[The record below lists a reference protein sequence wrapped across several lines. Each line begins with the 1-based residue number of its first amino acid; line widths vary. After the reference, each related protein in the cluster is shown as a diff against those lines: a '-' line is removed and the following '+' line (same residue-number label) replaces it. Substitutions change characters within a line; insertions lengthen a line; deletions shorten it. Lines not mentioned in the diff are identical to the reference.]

1 MGKGVEK
8 VRDFMKKEAV
18 LCIALGL
25 AILSVF
31 WQPVDKEYMEYIDWN
46 TLMLLFCLMAAMA
59 GFQRLG
65 IFQKTGDFLLG
76 AVKNTRSLL
85 LILCFLPFFFSM
97 LITNDVALIT
107 FVPFGMIVLQMD
119 FLLGAVKNTRSLLL
133 ILCFLPFFFSML
145 ITNDVALIT
154 FVPFGMIVLQMC
166 KKERFVIPL
175 VVLQTIAANMGSSLT
190 PIGNPQNLY
199 LYSQSGA
206 AVGDFLLWMLPYTLV
221 TGICIGLAVLFQKKE
236 KVEYSP
242 QKSNAVWGK
251 KRKFYFIS
259 YVVMFLCCLVSVSKM
274 LPPMALFFLVLAFL
288 VVADRKILYCID
300 YALLG
305 TFVALFLCCLVSV
318 SKMLPPMALFFL
330 VLAFLVV
337 ADRKI
342 LYCIDYAL
350 LGTFVAFFIFI
361 GNSVSKMLPPMALF
375 FLVLAFLVVADR
387 KILYCIDYALLGTFV
402 AFFIFI
408 GNLGRVPAFRD
419 FFARLLTGH
428 ETLAGVVS
436 SQVIS
441 NVPAALLLSGFTDKW
456 ESLVVGT
463 NLGGLGTLIAS
474 MASLISYKQ
483 MVRQYPSL
491 KGKYFLYF
499 TLGNVSLVVGTN
511 LGGLGTLIASM
522 ASLISYKQ
530 MVRQYPSLKGKY
542 FLYFTLG
549 NVGMLLIL
557 LGVYAGLKVIK

>member
-1 MGKGVEK
+1 MEKGVEK

-18 LCIALGL
+18 LCIAIGL
-25 AILSVF
+25 AVLSVF
-31 WQPVDKEYMEYIDWN
+31 WQPVDKNYFGYIDWN

-65 IFQKTGDFLLG
+65 IFQKIG
-76 AVKNTRSLL
+76 
-85 LILCFLPFFFSM
+85 
-97 LITNDVALIT
+97 
-107 FVPFGMIVLQMD
+107 D

-190 PIGNPQNLY
+190 PVGNPQNLY

-236 KVEYSP
+236 KVEYRH

-251 KRKFYFIS
+251 KRKFYFVS
-259 YVVMFLCCLVSVSKM
+259 YVVMFLCCLASVSKI
-274 LPPMALFFLVLAFL
+274 LPPMALFFLVLGFL
-288 VVADRKILYCID
+288 LVADRKILC
-300 YALLG
+300 
-305 TFVALFLCCLVSV
+305 
-318 SKMLPPMALFFL
+318 
-330 VLAFLVV
+330 
-337 ADRKI
+337 
-342 LYCIDYAL
+342 
-350 LGTFVAFFIFI
+350 
-361 GNSVSKMLPPMALF
+361 
-375 FLVLAFLVVADR
+375 
-387 KILYCIDYALLGTFV
+387 CIDYALLGTFV

-419 FFARLLTGH
+419 FFAGILTGH

-456 ESLVVGT
+456 ESLVIGT

-483 MVRQYPSL
+483 IVRQYP
-491 KGKYFLYF
+491 
-499 TLGNVSLVVGTN
+499 
-511 LGGLGTLIASM
+511 GLTG
-522 ASLISYKQ
+522 
-530 MVRQYPSLKGKY
+530 RY

-557 LGVYAGLKVIK
+557 LGVYAGLGAIK

>member
-1 MGKGVEK
+1 MKKGVEK

-18 LCIALGL
+18 LCIAIGL
-25 AILSVF
+25 AVLSVF
-31 WQPVDKEYMEYIDWN
+31 WQPVDKNYFGYIDWN

-59 GFQRLG
+59 GFQWLG
-65 IFQKTGDFLLG
+65 IFQKIG
-76 AVKNTRSLL
+76 
-85 LILCFLPFFFSM
+85 
-97 LITNDVALIT
+97 
-107 FVPFGMIVLQMD
+107 D

-190 PIGNPQNLY
+190 PVGNPQNLY

-236 KVEYSP
+236 KVEYRH

-251 KRKFYFIS
+251 KRKFYFVS
-259 YVVMFLCCLVSVSKM
+259 YVVMFLCCL
-274 LPPMALFFLVLAFL
+274 A
-288 VVADRKILYCID
+288 
-300 YALLG
+300 
-305 TFVALFLCCLVSV
+305 
-318 SKMLPPMALFFL
+318 
-330 VLAFLVV
+330 
-337 ADRKI
+337 
-342 LYCIDYAL
+342 
-350 LGTFVAFFIFI
+350 
-361 GNSVSKMLPPMALF
+361 SVSKMLPPMALF

-419 FFARLLTGH
+419 FFAGILTGH

-499 TLGNVSLVVGTN
+499 TLGNV
-511 LGGLGTLIASM
+511 
-522 ASLISYKQ
+522 
-530 MVRQYPSLKGKY
+530 
-542 FLYFTLG
+542 
-549 NVGMLLIL
+549 GMLLIL

>member
-1 MGKGVEK
+1 MNIWVN
-8 VRDFMKKEAV
+8 RICNFIKKEAV

-25 AILSVF
+25 AALSVF
-31 WQPVDKEYMEYIDWN
+31 WQPVDRGYGEYIDRD

-65 IFQKTGDFLLG
+65 VFQRIGDALLA
-76 AVKNTRSLL
+76 AVK
-85 LILCFLPFFFSM
+85 
-97 LITNDVALIT
+97 D
-107 FVPFGMIVLQMD
+107 
-119 FLLGAVKNTRSLLL
+119 TRSLLL

-166 KKERFVIPL
+166 GKEKLVIPL

-199 LYSQSGA
+199 LYGQSGA
-206 AVGDFLLWMLPYTLV
+206 KVGDFLLWMLPYTLV

-236 KVEYSP
+236 KVDYRPE
-242 QKSNAVWGK
+242 KGGAVWGK

-259 YVVMFLCCLVSVSKM
+259 YAVLFLFSLLSVAKVLS
-274 LPPMALFFLVLAFL
+274 PMILFLVTLAFL
-288 VVADRKILYCID
+288 LAVDRKILWCID

-305 TFVALFLCCLVSV
+305 TF
-318 SKMLPPMALFFL
+318 
-330 VLAFLVV
+330 
-337 ADRKI
+337 
-342 LYCIDYAL
+342 
-350 LGTFVAFFIFI
+350 I
-361 GNSVSKMLPPMALF
+361 G
-375 FLVLAFLVVADR
+375 
-387 KILYCIDYALLGTFV
+387 
-402 AFFIFI
+402 FFIFI
-408 GNLGRVPAFRD
+408 GNLGRISAFRD
-419 FFARLLTGH
+419 FFVGILTGH
-428 ETLAGVVS
+428 ETLAGVIS

-483 MVRQYPSL
+483 MVRQYP
-491 KGKYFLYF
+491 G
-499 TLGNVSLVVGTN
+499 
-511 LGGLGTLIASM
+511 
-522 ASLISYKQ
+522 
-530 MVRQYPSLKGKY
+530 LKGKY

-549 NVGMLLIL
+549 NVGMLVIL
-557 LGVYAGLKVIK
+557 LGVYAVLGAF

>member
-1 MGKGVEK
+1 MNIWVN
-8 VRDFMKKEAV
+8 RISNFIKKEAV

-25 AILSVF
+25 AVLSVF
-31 WQPVDKEYMEYIDWN
+31 WQPVDREYLEYIDWD

-65 IFQKTGDFLLG
+65 VFQRIGDALLA
-76 AVKNTRSLL
+76 AVTNTRSLL

-97 LITNDVALIT
+97 
-107 FVPFGMIVLQMD
+107 F
-119 FLLGAVKNTRSLLL
+119 
-133 ILCFLPFFFSML
+133 

-166 KKERFVIPL
+166 GKEKLVIPL

-199 LYSQSGA
+199 LYSKSGA
-206 AVGDFLLWMLPYTLV
+206 KVGDFLLWMLPYTLV
-221 TGICIGLAVLFQKKE
+221 TGICIWLAVLFQKKE
-236 KVEYSP
+236 QVDYKPE
-242 QKSNAVWGK
+242 KSGAVWGK

-259 YVVMFLCCLVSVSKM
+259 YAVLFLFCLLSVAKV
-274 LPPMALFFLVLAFL
+274 LPPLVLFLMALAFFL
-288 VVADRKILYCID
+288 VADRKILWCID

-305 TFVALFLCCLVSV
+305 TF
-318 SKMLPPMALFFL
+318 
-330 VLAFLVV
+330 
-337 ADRKI
+337 
-342 LYCIDYAL
+342 
-350 LGTFVAFFIFI
+350 I
-361 GNSVSKMLPPMALF
+361 G
-375 FLVLAFLVVADR
+375 
-387 KILYCIDYALLGTFV
+387 
-402 AFFIFI
+402 FFIFI
-408 GNLGRVPAFRD
+408 GNLGRLPAFRD
-419 FFARLLTGH
+419 FFAGILTGH
-428 ETLAGVVS
+428 ETLAGVIS

-499 TLGNVSLVVGTN
+499 TLGNV
-511 LGGLGTLIASM
+511 
-522 ASLISYKQ
+522 
-530 MVRQYPSLKGKY
+530 
-542 FLYFTLG
+542 
-549 NVGMLLIL
+549 GMLVIL
-557 LGVYAGLKVIK
+557 LGVYGVPGAF

>member
-1 MGKGVEK
+1 MEKGVEK

-18 LCIALGL
+18 LCIAIGL
-25 AILSVF
+25 AVLSVF
-31 WQPVDKEYMEYIDWN
+31 WQPVDKNYFGYIDWN

-65 IFQKTGDFLLG
+65 IFQKIG
-76 AVKNTRSLL
+76 N
-85 LILCFLPFFFSM
+85 
-97 LITNDVALIT
+97 
-107 FVPFGMIVLQMD
+107 

-190 PIGNPQNLY
+190 PVGNPQNLY

-236 KVEYSP
+236 KVEYRH

-251 KRKFYFIS
+251 KRKFYFVS
-259 YVVMFLCCLVSVSKM
+259 YVVMFLCCLASVSKI
-274 LPPMALFFLVLAFL
+274 LPPMALFFLVLVFL
-288 VVADRKILYCID
+288 LVADRKILC
-300 YALLG
+300 
-305 TFVALFLCCLVSV
+305 
-318 SKMLPPMALFFL
+318 
-330 VLAFLVV
+330 
-337 ADRKI
+337 
-342 LYCIDYAL
+342 
-350 LGTFVAFFIFI
+350 
-361 GNSVSKMLPPMALF
+361 
-375 FLVLAFLVVADR
+375 
-387 KILYCIDYALLGTFV
+387 CIDYALLGTFV

-419 FFARLLTGH
+419 FFAGILTGH

-456 ESLVVGT
+456 ESLVIGT

-483 MVRQYPSL
+483 IVRQYPVL
-491 KGKYFLYF
+491 KG
-499 TLGNVSLVVGTN
+499 
-511 LGGLGTLIASM
+511 
-522 ASLISYKQ
+522 
-530 MVRQYPSLKGKY
+530 RY

-557 LGVYAGLKVIK
+557 LGVYAGLGAIK

>member
-65 IFQKTGDFLLG
+65 IFQKTG
-76 AVKNTRSLL
+76 
-85 LILCFLPFFFSM
+85 
-97 LITNDVALIT
+97 
-107 FVPFGMIVLQMD
+107 D

-236 KVEYSP
+236 KVEYRH

-251 KRKFYFIS
+251 KRKFYFVS
-259 YVVMFLCCLVSVSKM
+259 YVVMFLCCLASVSKI
-274 LPPMALFFLVLAFL
+274 LPPMALFFLVLVFL
-288 VVADRKILYCID
+288 LVADRKILC
-300 YALLG
+300 
-305 TFVALFLCCLVSV
+305 
-318 SKMLPPMALFFL
+318 
-330 VLAFLVV
+330 
-337 ADRKI
+337 
-342 LYCIDYAL
+342 
-350 LGTFVAFFIFI
+350 
-361 GNSVSKMLPPMALF
+361 
-375 FLVLAFLVVADR
+375 
-387 KILYCIDYALLGTFV
+387 CIDYALLGTFV

-419 FFARLLTGH
+419 FFAGILTGH

-499 TLGNVSLVVGTN
+499 TLGNV
-511 LGGLGTLIASM
+511 
-522 ASLISYKQ
+522 
-530 MVRQYPSLKGKY
+530 
-542 FLYFTLG
+542 
-549 NVGMLLIL
+549 GMLLIL

>member
-1 MGKGVEK
+1 MEKGVEK

-18 LCIALGL
+18 LCIAIGL
-25 AILSVF
+25 AVLSVF
-31 WQPVDKEYMEYIDWN
+31 WQPVDKNYLGYIDWN

-65 IFQKTGDFLLG
+65 IFQKIG
-76 AVKNTRSLL
+76 
-85 LILCFLPFFFSM
+85 
-97 LITNDVALIT
+97 
-107 FVPFGMIVLQMD
+107 D

-199 LYSQSGA
+199 LYSKSGA
-206 AVGDFLLWMLPYTLV
+206 KVGDFLLWMLPYTLV
-221 TGICIGLAVLFQKKE
+221 TGICIWLAVLFQKKE
-236 KVEYSP
+236 QVDYKPE
-242 QKSNAVWGK
+242 KSGAVWGK

-305 TFVALFLCCLVSV
+305 TFVA
-318 SKMLPPMALFFL
+318 
-330 VLAFLVV
+330 
-337 ADRKI
+337 
-342 LYCIDYAL
+342 
-350 LGTFVAFFIFI
+350 
-361 GNSVSKMLPPMALF
+361 
-375 FLVLAFLVVADR
+375 
-387 KILYCIDYALLGTFV
+387 
-402 AFFIFI
+402 FFIFI
-408 GNLGRVPAFRD
+408 GNLGRVPAFRV

-499 TLGNVSLVVGTN
+499 TLGNV
-511 LGGLGTLIASM
+511 
-522 ASLISYKQ
+522 
-530 MVRQYPSLKGKY
+530 
-542 FLYFTLG
+542 
-549 NVGMLLIL
+549 GMLLIL

>member
-107 FVPFGMIVLQMD
+107 FVPF
-119 FLLGAVKNTRSLLL
+119 
-133 ILCFLPFFFSML
+133 
-145 ITNDVALIT
+145 
-154 FVPFGMIVLQMC
+154 
-166 KKERFVIPL
+166 
-175 VVLQTIAANMGSSLT
+175 
-190 PIGNPQNLY
+190 
-199 LYSQSGA
+199 
-206 AVGDFLLWMLPYTLV
+206 
-221 TGICIGLAVLFQKKE
+221 
-236 KVEYSP
+236 
-242 QKSNAVWGK
+242 
-251 KRKFYFIS
+251 
-259 YVVMFLCCLVSVSKM
+259 
-274 LPPMALFFLVLAFL
+274 
-288 VVADRKILYCID
+288 
-300 YALLG
+300 
-305 TFVALFLCCLVSV
+305 
-318 SKMLPPMALFFL
+318 
-330 VLAFLVV
+330 
-337 ADRKI
+337 
-342 LYCIDYAL
+342 
-350 LGTFVAFFIFI
+350 
-361 GNSVSKMLPPMALF
+361 
-375 FLVLAFLVVADR
+375 
-387 KILYCIDYALLGTFV
+387 V

-499 TLGNVSLVVGTN
+499 TLGNV
-511 LGGLGTLIASM
+511 
-522 ASLISYKQ
+522 
-530 MVRQYPSLKGKY
+530 
-542 FLYFTLG
+542 
-549 NVGMLLIL
+549 GMLLIL

>member
-1 MGKGVEK
+1 MNIWVN
-8 VRDFMKKEAV
+8 RICNFIKKEAV

-25 AILSVF
+25 AVLSVF
-31 WQPVDKEYMEYIDWN
+31 WQTVDREYLEYIDWD

-65 IFQKTGDFLLG
+65 VFQRIGDALLA
-76 AVKNTRSLL
+76 AVRNTRSLL

-97 LITNDVALIT
+97 
-107 FVPFGMIVLQMD
+107 F
-119 FLLGAVKNTRSLLL
+119 
-133 ILCFLPFFFSML
+133 

-166 KKERFVIPL
+166 GKEKLVIPL

-206 AVGDFLLWMLPYTLV
+206 KVGDFLLWMLPYTLV
-221 TGICIGLAVLFQKKE
+221 TGICIWIAALFQKKE
-236 KVEYSP
+236 QVDYKPE
-242 QKSNAVWGK
+242 KSGAVWGK

-259 YVVMFLCCLVSVSKM
+259 YVVLFLFCLLSVAKVLSPIV
-274 LPPMALFFLVLAFL
+274 LFLMALAFFL
-288 VVADRKILYCID
+288 VADRKILWCID

-305 TFVALFLCCLVSV
+305 TF
-318 SKMLPPMALFFL
+318 
-330 VLAFLVV
+330 
-337 ADRKI
+337 I
-342 LYCIDYAL
+342 
-350 LGTFVAFFIFI
+350 GFFIFI
-361 GNSVSKMLPPMALF
+361 GNM
-375 FLVLAFLVVADR
+375 
-387 KILYCIDYALLGTFV
+387 
-402 AFFIFI
+402 
-408 GNLGRVPAFRD
+408 GRLPAFRD
-419 FFARLLTGH
+419 FFAGILTGH
-428 ETLAGVVS
+428 ETLAGVIS

-483 MVRQYPSL
+483 IVRQYP
-491 KGKYFLYF
+491 G
-499 TLGNVSLVVGTN
+499 
-511 LGGLGTLIASM
+511 
-522 ASLISYKQ
+522 
-530 MVRQYPSLKGKY
+530 LKGKY

-549 NVGMLLIL
+549 NVGMLVIL
-557 LGVYAGLKVIK
+557 LGVYGVLGAF

>member
-1 MGKGVEK
+1 MNIWVN
-8 VRDFMKKEAV
+8 RIRNFIKKEAV

-25 AILSVF
+25 AALSVF
-31 WQPVDKEYMEYIDWN
+31 WQPVDRGYLEYIDWD

-65 IFQKTGDFLLG
+65 VFQRIGDALLA
-76 AVKNTRSLL
+76 AVKDTRS
-85 LILCFLPFFFSM
+85 I
-97 LITNDVALIT
+97 
-107 FVPFGMIVLQMD
+107 
-119 FLLGAVKNTRSLLL
+119 LL

-166 KKERFVIPL
+166 GKEKLVIPL

-199 LYSQSGA
+199 LYGQSGA
-206 AVGDFLLWMLPYTLV
+206 KVGDFLLWMLPYTLV

-236 KVEYSP
+236 KVDYRPE
-242 QKSNAVWGK
+242 KGGAVWGK

-259 YVVMFLCCLVSVSKM
+259 YAVLFLFCLLSVAKVLSPM
-274 LPPMALFFLVLAFL
+274 LLFFVTLAFL
-288 VVADRKILYCID
+288 LAADRRILRCID

-305 TFVALFLCCLVSV
+305 TF
-318 SKMLPPMALFFL
+318 
-330 VLAFLVV
+330 
-337 ADRKI
+337 
-342 LYCIDYAL
+342 
-350 LGTFVAFFIFI
+350 I
-361 GNSVSKMLPPMALF
+361 G
-375 FLVLAFLVVADR
+375 
-387 KILYCIDYALLGTFV
+387 
-402 AFFIFI
+402 FFIFI
-408 GNLGRVPAFRD
+408 GNLGRVSAFRD
-419 FFARLLTGH
+419 FFAGILTGH
-428 ETLAGVVS
+428 ETLAGVIS

-483 MVRQYPSL
+483 MVRQYP
-491 KGKYFLYF
+491 G
-499 TLGNVSLVVGTN
+499 
-511 LGGLGTLIASM
+511 
-522 ASLISYKQ
+522 
-530 MVRQYPSLKGKY
+530 LKGKY

-549 NVGMLLIL
+549 NVGMLVIL
-557 LGVYAGLKVIK
+557 LGVYAVLGAF

>member
-1 MGKGVEK
+1 MEKGVEK

-18 LCIALGL
+18 LCIAIGL
-25 AILSVF
+25 AVLSVF
-31 WQPVDKEYMEYIDWN
+31 WQPVDKNYLGYIDWN

-65 IFQKTGDFLLG
+65 IFQKIGDFLLE
-76 AVKNTRSLL
+76 
-85 LILCFLPFFFSM
+85 
-97 LITNDVALIT
+97 
-107 FVPFGMIVLQMD
+107 
-119 FLLGAVKNTRSLLL
+119 AVKNTRSLLL

-166 KKERFVIPL
+166 KKERFVISL

-190 PIGNPQNLY
+190 PVGNPQNLY

-236 KVEYSP
+236 KVEYRH

-251 KRKFYFIS
+251 KRKFYFVS
-259 YVVMFLCCLVSVSKM
+259 YVVMFLCCLASVSKI
-274 LPPMALFFLVLAFL
+274 LPPMALFFLVLVFL
-288 VVADRKILYCID
+288 LVADRKILC
-300 YALLG
+300 
-305 TFVALFLCCLVSV
+305 
-318 SKMLPPMALFFL
+318 
-330 VLAFLVV
+330 
-337 ADRKI
+337 
-342 LYCIDYAL
+342 
-350 LGTFVAFFIFI
+350 
-361 GNSVSKMLPPMALF
+361 
-375 FLVLAFLVVADR
+375 
-387 KILYCIDYALLGTFV
+387 CIDYALLGTFV

-419 FFARLLTGH
+419 FFAGILTGH

-456 ESLVVGT
+456 ESLVIGT

-483 MVRQYPSL
+483 IVRQYPVL
-491 KGKYFLYF
+491 KG
-499 TLGNVSLVVGTN
+499 
-511 LGGLGTLIASM
+511 
-522 ASLISYKQ
+522 
-530 MVRQYPSLKGKY
+530 RY

-557 LGVYAGLKVIK
+557 LGVYAGLGAIK

>member
-1 MGKGVEK
+1 MEKGVEK

-31 WQPVDKEYMEYIDWN
+31 WQPVDKNYFGYIDWN

-65 IFQKTGDFLLG
+65 IFQKIG
-76 AVKNTRSLL
+76 N
-85 LILCFLPFFFSM
+85 
-97 LITNDVALIT
+97 
-107 FVPFGMIVLQMD
+107 

-236 KVEYSP
+236 KVEYRH

-251 KRKFYFIS
+251 KRKFYFVS
-259 YVVMFLCCLVSVSKM
+259 YVVMFLCCLASVSKI
-274 LPPMALFFLVLAFL
+274 LPPMALFFLILVFL
-288 VVADRKILYCID
+288 LVADRKILC
-300 YALLG
+300 
-305 TFVALFLCCLVSV
+305 
-318 SKMLPPMALFFL
+318 
-330 VLAFLVV
+330 
-337 ADRKI
+337 
-342 LYCIDYAL
+342 
-350 LGTFVAFFIFI
+350 
-361 GNSVSKMLPPMALF
+361 
-375 FLVLAFLVVADR
+375 
-387 KILYCIDYALLGTFV
+387 CIDYALLGTFV

-419 FFARLLTGH
+419 FFAGILTGH

-456 ESLVVGT
+456 ESLVIGT

-483 MVRQYPSL
+483 IVRQYPVL
-491 KGKYFLYF
+491 KG
-499 TLGNVSLVVGTN
+499 
-511 LGGLGTLIASM
+511 
-522 ASLISYKQ
+522 
-530 MVRQYPSLKGKY
+530 RY

-557 LGVYAGLKVIK
+557 LGVYAGLGAIK

>member
-1 MGKGVEK
+1 MEKGVEK

-18 LCIALGL
+18 LCIAIGL
-25 AILSVF
+25 AVLSVF
-31 WQPVDKEYMEYIDWN
+31 WQPVDKNYFGYIDWN

-65 IFQKTGDFLLG
+65 IFQKIG
-76 AVKNTRSLL
+76 N
-85 LILCFLPFFFSM
+85 
-97 LITNDVALIT
+97 
-107 FVPFGMIVLQMD
+107 

-236 KVEYSP
+236 KVEYRH

-251 KRKFYFIS
+251 KRKFYFVS
-259 YVVMFLCCLVSVSKM
+259 YVVMFLCCLAGVSKI
-274 LPPMALFFLVLAFL
+274 LPPMALFFLVLVFL
-288 VVADRKILYCID
+288 LVADRKILC
-300 YALLG
+300 
-305 TFVALFLCCLVSV
+305 
-318 SKMLPPMALFFL
+318 
-330 VLAFLVV
+330 
-337 ADRKI
+337 
-342 LYCIDYAL
+342 
-350 LGTFVAFFIFI
+350 
-361 GNSVSKMLPPMALF
+361 
-375 FLVLAFLVVADR
+375 
-387 KILYCIDYALLGTFV
+387 CIDYALLGTFV

-419 FFARLLTGH
+419 FFAGILTGH

-456 ESLVVGT
+456 ESLVIGT

-483 MVRQYPSL
+483 IVRQYPVL
-491 KGKYFLYF
+491 KG
-499 TLGNVSLVVGTN
+499 
-511 LGGLGTLIASM
+511 
-522 ASLISYKQ
+522 
-530 MVRQYPSLKGKY
+530 RY

-557 LGVYAGLKVIK
+557 LGVYAGLGAIK

>member
-1 MGKGVEK
+1 MEKGVEK

-18 LCIALGL
+18 LCIAIGL
-25 AILSVF
+25 AVLSVF
-31 WQPVDKEYMEYIDWN
+31 WQPVDKNYFGYIDWN

-65 IFQKTGDFLLG
+65 IFQKIG
-76 AVKNTRSLL
+76 N
-85 LILCFLPFFFSM
+85 
-97 LITNDVALIT
+97 
-107 FVPFGMIVLQMD
+107 

-236 KVEYSP
+236 KVEYRH

-251 KRKFYFIS
+251 KRKFYFVS
-259 YVVMFLCCLVSVSKM
+259 YVVMFLCCLASVSKI
-274 LPPMALFFLVLAFL
+274 LPPMALFFLVLVFL
-288 VVADRKILYCID
+288 LVADRKILC
-300 YALLG
+300 
-305 TFVALFLCCLVSV
+305 
-318 SKMLPPMALFFL
+318 
-330 VLAFLVV
+330 
-337 ADRKI
+337 
-342 LYCIDYAL
+342 
-350 LGTFVAFFIFI
+350 
-361 GNSVSKMLPPMALF
+361 
-375 FLVLAFLVVADR
+375 
-387 KILYCIDYALLGTFV
+387 CIDYALLGTFV

-419 FFARLLTGH
+419 FFAGILTGH

-456 ESLVVGT
+456 ESLVIGT

-483 MVRQYPSL
+483 IVRQYPGL
-491 KGKYFLYF
+491 KG
-499 TLGNVSLVVGTN
+499 
-511 LGGLGTLIASM
+511 
-522 ASLISYKQ
+522 
-530 MVRQYPSLKGKY
+530 RY

-557 LGVYAGLKVIK
+557 LGVYAGLGAIK